1 MPFGVCAHTMRSGGN
16 LWLSGM
22 LRMVWSSCGGK
33 ISLMKP
39 ILHCLVSWSINEVT
53 RELVG
58 SAYGWEVIRKV
69 VLMGSHLSVH
79 TEIESPFPTC
89 QRYPCWIIFWTVTK
103 YKRVMILKCQWG
115 SRKVS
120 VRKSYYKKRGLSQR
134 FQNCWDSPRKH
145 WNRVKIP
152 ILVFFFFR
160 CFKPLCNECGYRVVG
175 PVPTL
180 FKSTGKGIRF
190 ESAGI
195 GLLNY
200 INSRPILTLLKALI

>member
-115 SRKVS
+115 SRTTKKGGYLS
-120 VRKSYYKKRGLSQR
+120 V
-134 FQNCWDSPRKH
+134 
-145 WNRVKIP
+145 
-152 ILVFFFFR
+152 
-160 CFKPLCNECGYRVVG
+160 FKTAGIAPE
-175 PVPTL
+175 
-180 FKSTGKGIRF
+180 ST
-190 ESAGI
+190 GI
-195 GLLNY
+195 GLKFLSWRFFFSGASNRCAMNVG
-200 INSRPILTLLKALI
+200 IGSSDLSRRFLKALGKAYALKALV

>member
-1 MPFGVCAHTMRSGGN
+1 MPFGVSAHTMRSGGN

-115 SRKVS
+115 SRTTKKGGYLS
-120 VRKSYYKKRGLSQR
+120 VFKTAGIAPESSGLRSKWKCWIAPESSGTRWKFLSQR
-134 FQNCWDSPRKH
+134 FKPPRSDN
-145 WNRVKIP
+145 W
-152 ILVFFFFR
+152 
-160 CFKPLCNECGYRVVG
+160 YRVVG
-175 PVPTL
+175 PIPTL
-180 FKSTGKGIRF
+180 FKNTR
-190 ESAGI
+190 I
-195 GLLNY
+195 GPDTFQTLFRCFYLW
-200 INSRPILTLLKALI
+200 RTALTEIWI